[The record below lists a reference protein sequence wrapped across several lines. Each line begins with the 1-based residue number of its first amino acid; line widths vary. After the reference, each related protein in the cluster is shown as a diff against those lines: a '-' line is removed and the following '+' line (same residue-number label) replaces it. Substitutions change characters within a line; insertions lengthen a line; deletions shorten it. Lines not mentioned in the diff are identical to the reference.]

1 MKKILLLC
9 VIFLNAAFSIELSKG
24 DLPDYTPMFAIRSL
38 QTGIS
43 ISVFRE
49 TSQDLTDQN
58 WVLREIVLSDK
69 LKAKDTLADKFPFG
83 YVQFVNPHDD
93 DICLAILES
102 GFFGAKSCQGDLQDE
117 KLETVFSIMPTTS
130 SAVQI
135 RSLVLGGVECISTFR
150 NPQIPL
156 ESRIGIQECF
166 RGTRE
171 FVEPFQLLFFT
182 PAIVEAT
189 PLN

>member
-1 MKKILLLC
+1 MKKILVLC
-9 VIFLNAAFSIELSKG
+9 AVLMSLAFGIEPKG

-43 ISVFRE
+43 ISIFRE
-49 TSQDLTDQN
+49 SSQDLTDQN
-58 WVLREIVLSDK
+58 WVLREITLSDK

-83 YVQFVNPHDD
+83 YVQFVNPNDD

-102 GFFGAKSCQGDLQDE
+102 GFFGVKSCKGDLEDE

-156 ESRIGIQECF
+156 ETRIGIQECF
-166 RGTRE
+166 RGPHQ
-171 FVEPFQLLFFT
+171 FIAPFQLLFFT

>member
-1 MKKILLLC
+1 MKKILVLC
-9 VIFLNAAFSIELSKG
+9 AVLMSLAFGSEPKG

-58 WVLREIVLSDK
+58 WVLREITLSDK
-69 LKAKDTLADKFPFG
+69 LKTKDTLADKFPFG
-83 YVQFVNPHDD
+83 YVQFVNPNDD

-102 GFFGAKSCQGDLQDE
+102 GFFGAKSCKGDLEDE

-156 ESRIGIQECF
+156 ETRIGIQECF
-166 RGTRE
+166 RGPHE
-171 FVEPFQLLFFT
+171 FIAPFQLLFFT